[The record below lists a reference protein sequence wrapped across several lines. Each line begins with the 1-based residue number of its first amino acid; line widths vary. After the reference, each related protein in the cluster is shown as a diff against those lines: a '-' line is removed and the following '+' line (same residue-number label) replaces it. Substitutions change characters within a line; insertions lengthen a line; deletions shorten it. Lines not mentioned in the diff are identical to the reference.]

1 VSGIHKILKDF
12 WHYDVF
18 RPLQEDIINSA
29 LQGQDTLALLPTG
42 GGKSICFQIPA
53 IAKEGTAL
61 VISPLIALMA
71 DQVQNLKERGIN
83 AIALNSSL
91 KPSER
96 ELALQN
102 AANGYYKFIYISPEN
117 IANEKFLNR
126 LQYINI
132 NFIVVDEAHCISQ
145 WGYDFRPSYLNIKTL
160 RDIKPDLAVIA
171 LTATAT
177 PEVVLDIQEKL
188 AFKEGRVFQKSFLRP
203 ELSYNIRKTENKMEA
218 CLEILN
224 RIPGSAIIYLRNR
237 KGVVE
242 ISKWLRSLDYSADY
256 YHAGLNSEQRQLRQ
270 NAWLKNDLR
279 IMVSTNA
286 FGMGID
292 KADVRVVLH
301 LDLPDSLEA
310 YFQEAGRAA
319 RDGKKAY
326 SIILVGPNDVQS
338 LKARYLD
345 SFPDRDYLIRVYRAL
360 INYLQIATGS
370 EEGSIFG
377 IDLNDFANQY
387 RFSPFKL
394 YHALRILNKE
404 SILEFSERAF
414 SHSRIMLK
422 ADRRTLYDYQ
432 IRNPQLDLVIK
443 MLTRSY
449 GGLDIE
455 YVRIDENLM
464 VRRLNTSIYKLK
476 SNLRELDNHGV
487 ISYLEASN
495 QAAVSLLQERTAAK
509 DLALSP
515 ENIEFRK
522 AELAKR
528 IAAVEKLINADSV
541 CRTKTILHYFG
552 EDLKDDCLNCDVCRA
567 KKRSNNKKSDKEIE
581 KEILKSI
588 TSGSIS
594 LIGFEK
600 TFGHNTQYLKIL
612 RLMLAREVLV
622 IENDILVFNQ
632 P

>member
-12 WHYDVF
+12 WHYDSF

-29 LQGQDTLALLPTG
+29 LQSKDTLALLPTG

-61 VISPLIALMA
+61 VVSPLIALMA

-91 KPSER
+91 SPSER

-102 AANGYYKFIYISPEN
+102 AANGYYKFIYISPES

-126 LQYINI
+126 LQYINL

-160 RDIKPDLAVIA
+160 RDLKPDLAVIA

-177 PEVVLDIQEKL
+177 PEVVIDIQEKL
-188 AFKEGRVFQKSFLRP
+188 AFKNGRVFQKSFLRP

-224 RIPGSAIIYLRNR
+224 SIPGSAIIYLRNR

-242 ISKWLRSLDYSADY
+242 ISKWLRSLDYSAEY
-256 YHAGLNSEQRQLRQ
+256 YHAGLSAEKRQLRQ

-292 KADVRVVLH
+292 KSDVRVVLH

-319 RDGKKAY
+319 RDGNKAY
-326 SIILVGPNDVQS
+326 SIILVGPYDVKS

-370 EEGSIFG
+370 EEGSTFG

-404 SILEFSERAF
+404 SVLEFSERAF

-432 IRNPQLDLVIK
+432 IKNPQMDLVLK

-464 VRRLNTSIYKLK
+464 VRRLDTSVYNLKSKLK
-476 SNLRELDNHGV
+476 ELDNPGM
-487 ISYLEASN
+487 ISYIEASN
-495 QAAVSLLQERTAAK
+495 EAAVSLLQERTAAK
-509 DLALSP
+509 DLFLSA

-522 AELAKR
+522 AELTKR
-528 IAAVEKLINADSV
+528 IAAVENLINSDSI
-541 CRTKTILHYFG
+541 CRTKTLLHYFG
-552 EDLKDDCLNCDVCRA
+552 EELKDDCLNCDVCRA
-567 KKRSNNKKSDKEIE
+567 KKRLSKSKSEKDIE
-581 KEILKSI
+581 GDILKSI
-588 TSGSIS
+588 KSHSIS
-594 LIGFEK
+594 LGDFEK
-600 TFGHNTQYLKIL
+600 AFGHDPKYIEIL
-612 RLMLAREVLV
+612 RALLKREVLR
-622 IENDILVFNQ
+622 IENDTIEFNR